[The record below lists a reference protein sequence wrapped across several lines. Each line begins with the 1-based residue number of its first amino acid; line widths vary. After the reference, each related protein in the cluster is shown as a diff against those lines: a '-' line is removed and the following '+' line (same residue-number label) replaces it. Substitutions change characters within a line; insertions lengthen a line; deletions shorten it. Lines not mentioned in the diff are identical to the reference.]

1 MSDPRGDPNEGNNKS
16 FIQSFFENAS
26 KKTIALCAGA
36 LGILVTIVLGAA
48 IPNIFTLP
56 VKVDSL
62 EKTVDKIDDRL
73 TTIELNIRTINNS
86 LAKNGV
92 DTGIVRN
99 DIVTN
104 GAFSAKLN
112 YFNSRSLPSAN
123 SISNSDVTKNT
134 VVGHEKDTG
143 AEVTVGE
150 ISNSKVLLPYRNG
163 DQNVFFYGQINENGH
178 WDGNCILNTY
188 EGDKLVL
195 ITDAVYDDGTPISCK
210 QIFFYTLK
218 RGQEVWAYSD
228 YLWEDGASSG
238 DTWLY
243 TKENDYPM
251 AFSVDDVSADDILS
265 ADGFRGSVCHE
276 LSAYYSGN
284 TSDGFFNDE
293 TGNAYMVYFFD
304 DGTVRLLYSGNFK
317 NGTFNDNT
325 GKAWYI
331 VKDENTA
338 YMYVKGS
345 FKNGGLANSGI
356 IEEGPPPLSLEDIE
370 KYMSQREF
378 DFPFEIKWAGFN

>member
-73 TTIELNIRTINNS
+73 ATIELNIRTINNS

-163 DQNVFFYGQINENGH
+163 DQDVFFYGQINENGH
-178 WDGNCILNTY
+178 WDGNCIINTY

-195 ITDAVYDDGTPISCK
+195 ITDAVYDDGTPINCK
-210 QIFFYTLK
+210 QIFYYTL
-218 RGQEVWAYSD
+218 RNGQEVWAYSD
-228 YLWEDGASSG
+228 YLWEDGSSSG

-243 TKENDYPM
+243 TKESDYPM
-251 AFSVDDVSADDILS
+251 AFSADDVSADGILS
-265 ADGFRGSVCHE
+265 ADDFRDSVCHE
-276 LSAYYSGN
+276 LAAYYSGN

-293 TGNAYMVYFFD
+293 TGNAYMVYFFE

-317 NGTFNDNT
+317 DGTFNDNT

-331 VKDENTA
+331 VKNENTA
-338 YMYVKGS
+338 YMYAKGL
-345 FKNGGLANSGI
+345 FKHGELVNSGI

-370 KYMSQREF
+370 KYTSQREF